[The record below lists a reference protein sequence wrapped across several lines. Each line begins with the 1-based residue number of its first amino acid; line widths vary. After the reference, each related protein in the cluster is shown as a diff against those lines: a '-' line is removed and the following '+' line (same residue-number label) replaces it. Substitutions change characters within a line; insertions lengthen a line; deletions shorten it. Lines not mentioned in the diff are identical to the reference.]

1 MTQKQ
6 WKAQQV
12 FNSLVSKEMKD
23 ERDNEILH
31 LSERVGSK
39 RKIAEFLFHNDD
51 IEDVDISDKD
61 NVDDKENL
69 ANDVDVKRVRLDNK
83 KEREKISRKVVMPQ
97 RPRLEIGGSSLDQ
110 ALSKMLNVLS
120 SPTPSPVVSDERIR
134 DQIRLLELQNEAAR
148 LERDKERQVGVR
160 YRGELHEVRGS
171 DDKRKGSSKKYDR
184 NDRYDEEWQEVRGS
198 DIRKNDTQDQNDSD
212 DKCNLSYNTR
222 NDNMIK

>member
-1 MTQKQ
+1 
-6 WKAQQV
+6 
-12 FNSLVSKEMKD
+12 
-23 ERDNEILH
+23 
-31 LSERVGSK
+31 
-39 RKIAEFLFHNDD
+39 
-51 IEDVDISDKD
+51 
-61 NVDDKENL
+61 
-69 ANDVDVKRVRLDNK
+69 
-83 KEREKISRKVVMPQ
+83 MPQ
-97 RPRLEIGGSSLDQ
+97 RPCLEIGGSSLDQ

-134 DQIRLLELQNEAAR
+134 DQIRLLELRNEAAR

-160 YRGELHEVRGS
+160 YRGELHEERGNDDTRKGSSKKYDRNDRYDEEWHEERGS
-171 DDKRKGSSKKYDR
+171 DDRRRGSSKKYDR